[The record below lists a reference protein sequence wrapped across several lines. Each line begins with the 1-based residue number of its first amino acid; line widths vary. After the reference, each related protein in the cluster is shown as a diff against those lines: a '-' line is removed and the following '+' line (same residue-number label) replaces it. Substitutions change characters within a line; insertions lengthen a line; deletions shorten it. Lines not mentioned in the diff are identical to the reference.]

1 MALGIIK
8 NCFLK
13 KLNYNIVIPEKEIM
27 KKRFY
32 FSGNEAIGVGLLKAG
47 VRFLTGYPGTPSSEI
62 LPTFQRLAKKYLNNF
77 FADWCINE
85 KVAYEVAYAASLAGI
100 PAAVTM
106 KQVGLNVAMDPFM
119 NSAYVGTDGGF
130 VVVSVDDPGPH
141 SSQTEQ
147 DSRFMAMAAKV
158 PVLDPSDI
166 KEAYFFSQKA
176 LSLSREFKIPVLLR
190 STTRVSHGR
199 AGLEIEHFEPLLDK
213 PAPSFKE
220 NLKTWK
226 EKLKRLAA
234 TPKLRFLL
242 HKELNQKLEQIAS
255 ENKPRFFFEG
265 DIAII
270 TSGGVF
276 SYLYELIEE
285 HSLEEKICLVKF
297 DLPFPIDEEIKK
309 ELKNFRRIIAVEES
323 MPVLELQLCAEG
335 RNTGIVPKEGELTP
349 AVCEEILS
357 KLGLLKKKKHI
368 SFPPLP
374 RPSLCPGCPHRIGLF
389 ALKKAFGNSAIYTGD
404 IGCYT
409 LALNFGVTDTV
420 LCMGAGVSFSFGIK
434 KAFQMAEKGRAVI
447 GIVGDSTFFHS
458 GIPALID
465 LYHYGIPV
473 LIVIL
478 DNGTVAMT
486 GNQKT
491 PSSSQSFSGEKLN
504 PVSIEKI
511 VEGIGVEFCKV
522 VDPYEFKEVLK
533 VFKEAKK
540 FLESSFSPA
549 VVILRHLC
557 INTKEGFSVN
567 PKYRVKIIEER
578 CTGCKVCINEF
589 ECPALYFDEEKGK
602 VFINQVWCIGCG
614 CCVYACP
621 KGAIERESR

>member
-1 MALGIIK
+1 M
-8 NCFLK
+8 
-13 KLNYNIVIPEKEIM
+13 KE
-27 KKRFY
+27 RFY
-32 FSGNEAIGVGLLKAG
+32 FSGNEAIAAGLLRAG
-47 VRFLTGYPGTPSSEI
+47 VKFLTGYPGTPSSEI
-62 LPTFQRLAKKYLNNF
+62 LPSFQRFAQKYLNNF

-85 KVAYEVAYAASLAGI
+85 KVAYEVAYSASLAGI

-158 PVLDPSDI
+158 PVLDPSDVN
-166 KEAYFFSQKA
+166 EAYFFSQKA

-199 AGLEIEHFEPLLDK
+199 AGLEIDHFEPLLDAS
-213 PAPSFKE
+213 APSFKE
-220 NLKTWK
+220 DLKTWK
-226 EKLKRLAA
+226 EELKRLAA

-242 HKELNQKLEQIAS
+242 HKELNQKLKQIAAK
-255 ENKPRFFFEG
+255 NKPCFFFEG

-270 TSGGVF
+270 TSGVVF

-285 HSLEEKICLVKF
+285 HSLEKKICLVKF
-297 DLPFPIDEEIKK
+297 DLPFPIDERIKR
-309 ELKNFRRIIAVEES
+309 ELKNFEKVIAVEES
-323 MPVLELQLCAEG
+323 MPVLEFQLCAEG
-335 RNTGIVPKEGELTP
+335 RNTGIVPPEGELTP
-349 AVCEEILS
+349 TVCEEVLS
-357 KLGLLKKKKHI
+357 KLGLLKKRKHV
-368 SFPPLP
+368 SFPPLQ

-389 ALKKAFGNSAIYTGD
+389 ALKKVFGKSAIYTGD

-420 LCMGAGVSFSFGIK
+420 LCMGGGVSFSFGIK
-434 KAFQMAEKGRAVI
+434 KAFQMADKERSVI

-478 DNGTVAMT
+478 DNSTVAMT

-491 PSSSQSFSGEKLN
+491 PSSAESFSGEKLN
-504 PVSIEKI
+504 PVSIEKV
-511 VEGIGVEFCKV
+511 VEGIGIKFCKV
-522 VDPYEFKEVLK
+522 IDPYEFEETVK

-540 FLESSFSPA
+540 FLEKSFSPA

-557 INTKEGFSVN
+557 VNTKEGLSRN
-567 PKYRVKIIEER
+567 PQYKVKIVEEK

-602 VFINQVWCIGCG
+602 VFINQLWCIGCG
-614 CCVYACP
+614 CCVDVCP
-621 KGAIERESR
+621 KGAIERKKQ